1 MKREYRLDLRLFDE
15 GAGGAP
21 SAEAVGAEGESQK
34 GPESETSVTA
44 DTLEA
49 KRTEFEKL
57 IKGEYKELYDE
68 RAQKMIDARFKK
80 TREFESRL
88 KSLEPVMDILASKY
102 GVEARD
108 AEALLK
114 AIEEDDGYYE
124 EEAMEKGLT
133 VEQLKHLK
141 KIERENAEFK
151 RAAEEQQ
158 RRQEASR
165 VYSDWQ
171 RQSDELKAIYPSFE
185 LEKECQSPET
195 GMRFVELL
203 RNGIDV
209 RTAYEVIHKD
219 ELLGGAMRYTAE
231 AVRQKTV
238 NDIRARGMRPAENG
252 TSGNAASTVVKSDP
266 RSFTK
271 KDREEISRRVLRGE
285 RIEL

>member
-1 MKREYRLDLRLFDE
+1 MKREYKLNLRLFDE
-15 GAGGAP
+15 GAAGGAP
-21 SAEAVGAEGESQK
+21 APEGDSGAQS

-49 KRTEFEKL
+49 KRAEFEKL
-57 IKGEYKELYDE
+57 IKGEFKDVYDE
-68 RAQKMIDARFKK
+68 RAQRMIDARFKK
-80 TREFESRL
+80 TREFEARL
-88 KSLEPVMDILASKY
+88 KSLEPVMDVLASRY
-102 GVEARD
+102 GVEAKD
-108 AEALLK
+108 AEAILK

-124 EEAMEKGLT
+124 EEALEKGLT

-158 RRQEASR
+158 RRKEAGR
-165 VYSDWQ
+165 VYSEWQ
-171 RQSDELKAIYPSFE
+171 RQADELKAIYPGFE
-185 LEKECQSPET
+185 LEAECKSPDT

-219 ELLGGAMRYTAE
+219 DLIGGAMQYTAE
-231 AVRQKTV
+231 AVRKKTL
-238 NDIRARGMRPAENG
+238 NDIRARGLRPAENG
-252 TSGNAASTVVKSDP
+252 LSGNAAATVVKSDP
-266 RSFTK
+266 KSFTK